1 MSEKDK
7 QIVSTIQSA
16 LPNLTEEQKN
26 RLLGFGDGIAALAA
40 TQGDN
45 PTIEKKGA

>member
-7 QIVSTIQSA
+7 QIIGAIQSA
-16 LPNLTEEQKN
+16 LPHLTDEQKN

-40 TQGDN
+40 TQADRPN
-45 PTIEKKGA
+45 IEQKGA